1 MRRYMAKYWWVFLV
15 RGLLGIVFGVLA
27 FVMPMITVATLVIV
41 WGAYAFTD
49 GIVAL
54 WAAITGNT
62 DNDNRWLVG
71 LNDNRWLVGLQG
83 VIGVAAGVLAFV
95 MPVVT
100 GLGLLMLI
108 AAWSLAVGVL
118 QLVAAVKLRKEITSE
133 LWLGLSGFVSI
144 LFAFFVI
151 ARPGEGALAVIWII
165 GSYSII
171 FGVILVAFAFRVRK
185 AANA

>member
-62 DNDNRWLVG
+62 D
-71 LNDNRWLVGLQG
+71 NDNRWLVGLQG

>member
-27 FVMPMITVATLVIV
+27 FVMPVITLATLVIV

-71 LNDNRWLVGLQG
+71 LQG
-83 VIGVAAGVLAFV
+83 VIGVAAGVLTFV

-133 LWLGLSGFVSI
+133 LWLGLSGLVSI

-171 FGVILVAFAFRVRK
+171 FGVILVAFALRVRK

>member
-1 MRRYMAKYWWVFLV
+1 MKRYVAKYWWVFLL
-15 RGLLGIVFGVLA
+15 RGLFGILFGVLA
-27 FVMPMITVATLVIV
+27 FAMPAITLASLVIV
-41 WGAYAFTD
+41 WGAYAFAD
-49 GIVAL
+49 GVIAL
-54 WAAITGNT
+54 WAAITGST

-71 LNDNRWLVGLQG
+71 LQGIIGVVAG
-83 VIGVAAGVLAFV
+83 VITFL
-95 MPVVT
+95 MPAVT

-118 QLVAAVKLRKEITSE
+118 QIVAAVRLRKEIAGE
-133 LWLGLSGFVSI
+133 FWLGLSGVVSI

-171 FGVILVAFAFRVRK
+171 FGIILTAFAFRVRR
-185 AANA
+185 AANN

>member
-1 MRRYMAKYWWVFLV
+1 MRRYMAKYWWVFLL

-27 FVMPMITVATLVIV
+27 FAMPALTLTTLVIF

-49 GIVAL
+49 GVVAL

-71 LNDNRWLVGLQG
+71 LQG
-83 VIGVAAGVLAFV
+83 VIGVAAGVLTFLL
-95 MPVVT
+95 PVLT
-100 GLGLLMLI
+100 GLSLLMLI

-118 QLVAAVKLRKEITSE
+118 QIVAAVKLRKEITSE
-133 LWLGLSGFVSI
+133 LWLGLSGVVSI

-151 ARPGEGALAVIWII
+151 ARPGEGALAVIWTI
-165 GSYSII
+165 GGYSII
-171 FGVILVAFAFRVRK
+171 FGATLVAFAFRVRK
-185 AANA
+185 AAGA